1 MSAWAWSHSLA
12 QPVAWLSAYLILIAG
27 RGWLER
33 WAIARFQQRASGGA
47 LLGVHASARDRA
59 LYALAAAAGLLGGA
73 AIPLAPEIRFGK
85 HQITFHL
92 FGDADSALLLS
103 LAAIW
108 IGAGLLSIAGSG
120 RRSTHAAAR
129 RLAGTT
135 LLYALPVILLVSGL
149 SIAGSMVRSGG
160 EGSLSLDRL
169 IGFQG
174 GWNGLRWTGFLQPL
188 AGLLWLACL
197 VPLSPAAQQR
207 TTLAWQ
213 VTALNRAL
221 LSGAVL
227 FGGWQGPFVG
237 QIAWIGLLYTA
248 LKMAAFTL
256 VQVWI
261 EASLPGAS
269 LHRRAQ
275 TVWTVIVP
283 LAVLNLAWVIGVASM
298 R

>member
-1 MSAWAWSHSLA
+1 MSAWAWMRPLA
-12 QPVAWLSAYLILIAG
+12 RPAAWLTAYLILIAG

-33 WAIARFQQRASGGA
+33 WATARFQQRPAGRP
-47 LLGVHASARDRA
+47 LLGVHTCARDRA
-59 LYALAAAAGLLGGA
+59 LCALAAAAGLLGGA
-73 AIPLAPEIRFGK
+73 AIPLAPEIRFGDS
-85 HQITFHL
+85 QIAFHL

-108 IGAGLLSIAGSG
+108 IGAGLLSIAGQG
-120 RRSTHAAAR
+120 HRSTCAAAR

-135 LLYALPVILLVSGL
+135 LLYALPMILLVPGL
-149 SIAGSMVRSGG
+149 SVAGSTVRSGG
-160 EGSLSLDRL
+160 EGSLSLNRL
-169 IGFQG
+169 IAFQG
-174 GWNGLRWTGFLQPL
+174 GWNGLRWAGFLQPL

-227 FGGWQGPFVG
+227 LGGWQGPFVG
-237 QIAWIGLLYTA
+237 QVAWLGLLYTA
-248 LKMAAFTL
+248 LKVAAFTL
-256 VQVWI
+256 VQIWI
-261 EASLPGAS
+261 EASLPGAGM
-269 LHRRAQ
+269 HRRAQ
-275 TVWTVIVP
+275 TVWTVMVP
-283 LAVLNLAWVIGVASM
+283 LAAINLAWVLGVASI